1 MRSSRKLFGVFR
13 VNKRFSSD
21 ASHHEPHSHPI
32 LKHLPLV
39 GVMVGISAFSFQ
51 IGVLFPWHE
60 ELSTQ
65 FTALEVKNFIFILMP
80 THQCIQD
87 VTHKIESYIS
97 DLHQNVADVK
107 ALVELVKVK
116 ERKVLDKEEEVLQ
129 KLDHLLAEKKRRGL

>member
-1 MRSSRKLFGVFR
+1 MRSSRKLFGFFR

-21 ASHHEPHSHPI
+21 TSHHETHSHPI

-65 FTALEVKNFIFILMP
+65 FTALEVKNFFLCSQYINTF
-80 THQCIQD
+80 QD
-87 VTHKIESYIS
+87 VTHKIETYIS

-107 ALVELVKVK
+107 ALVELVKIK